1 MHDDSDFRYSTM
13 TPVAG
18 EARDGS
24 KNVTYDPDRQGSV
37 TPSSSVVDDLKYH
50 LHDDSQDFSDVWSP
64 APSEFAKDQYK
75 YRTNVNGSDSFR
87 RQVKFTDADLVWSA
101 SLVLDVYRY
110 FEERYYLRF
119 GGGLRDLRKCIKF
132 LYWYSS

>member
-13 TPVAG
+13 TPLAA

-50 LHDDSQDFSDVWSP
+50 LPDDSQDFSDVWSP

-75 YRTNVNGSDSFR
+75 YRTNLNGSDSFR
-87 RQVKFTDADLVWSA
+87 RQVKLIDADRHVWTA
-101 SLVLDVYRY
+101 SLVLDMY
-110 FEERYYLRF
+110 FEERYYYLRL
-119 GGGLRDLRKCIKF
+119 GGGLRDSRKCIKF
-132 LYWYSS
+132 LC